1 MAIIGIDLGT
11 TNSLASY
18 WKDGCVHFIPLNSDG
33 DVMLPSVVSVD
44 TAGMES
50 VGNREHIGVDG
61 EHTYTSFKRFM
72 GTEKIYENGNHAYSP
87 IDLSAIVLHEIKK
100 SAQAYLGEEVSEAI
114 ISVPAYF
121 NDKQRSDTKKAA
133 KIAGLHVERLINEP
147 SAAALA
153 YRFHTNE
160 SIQNIMV
167 FDFGGGTLDIS
178 MVECFHNIIE
188 IVAIV
193 GDNHLGGNDIDEAI
207 AKYLCEQKQL
217 DFCSLSREEQYKFM
231 KLAEE
236 IKCENSA
243 QRIEKDK
250 LLELCIPIFSKIKN
264 LFYRIIKD
272 AEYEISDIDAVV
284 MVGGSSKLQI
294 VQDFIEELFGKK
306 PVLVESPD
314 CCVAKGIG
322 IYAGIRERKEDI
334 KDIVLTDV
342 SPFTLGTGVLNHEA
356 TGGRTHLFPMIE
368 RNSTLPASA
377 THYFTTVHDY
387 QPKICFKIYQG
398 EEYYAEHNVLL
409 GEIEIEVPLAMRGE
423 ESIMVTFNYDI
434 NGIIQVFV
442 TNSRNETKEIMI
454 ANHELSEKELKNRL
468 DNLNSIRGNLEEQ
481 RQIEQYI
488 RRLQQIFEVEHGSDR
503 LRIETMIE
511 DIEKAMFSNRRAEK
525 AREVEKV
532 KNYICKWEKENEQLG
547 YFGDRENN

>member
-18 WKDGCVHFIPLNSDG
+18 WKDGCAHLIPLNCDG
-33 DVMLPSVVSVD
+33 DVMLPSIVSVD
-44 TAGMES
+44 QNGMET
-50 VGNREHIGVDG
+50 VGNKAHIVTENGR
-61 EHTYTSFKRFM
+61 TYTSFKRFM
-72 GTEKIYENGNHAYSP
+72 GTEKIYENGNHTYSP
-87 IDLSAIVLHEIKK
+87 VDLSAFVLHEIKK
-100 SAQAYLGEEVSEAI
+100 NAEAHLGEEVNEAI

-153 YRFHTNE
+153 YRFNTNE

-178 MVECFHNIIE
+178 MVECFQNIIE

-207 AKYLCEQKQL
+207 AKYLCELKQV
-217 DFCSLSREEQYKFM
+217 DFDELSQEEQCMFIKQ
-231 KLAEE
+231 AEE
-236 IKCENSA
+236 IKCGNSKET
-243 QRIEKDK
+243 IEKEK
-250 LLELCIPIFSKIKN
+250 LFELCIPIFSKIKN

-272 AEYEISDIDAVV
+272 SEYEISDINDVV
-284 MVGGSSKLQI
+284 MVGGSSKLHI

-306 PVLVESPD
+306 PILVDSPD

-322 IYAGIRERKEDI
+322 IYAGIRERNEDI

-342 SPFTLGTGVLNHEA
+342 APFTLGTGVINHEA
-356 TGGRTHLFPMIE
+356 TGGYTHLFPMIE
-368 RNSTLPASA
+368 RNSTLPAST
-377 THYFTTVHDY
+377 THYFTTVRDY
-387 QPKICFKIYQG
+387 QTKICIKIYQG

-409 GEIEIEVPLAMRGE
+409 GEIEIEVPMAMRGE
-423 ESIMVTFNYDI
+423 ESVMVTFNYDI

-442 TNSRNETKEIMI
+442 TNSCNETKEIMI
-454 ANHELSEKELKNRL
+454 ANHELSDEELKNRL
-468 DNLNSIRGNLEEQ
+468 QNLNSIRETLNEQ
-481 RQIEQYI
+481 QQIKQYI
-488 RRLQQIFEVEHGSDR
+488 QKLHQIFEVEHGNSR
-503 LRIETMIE
+503 QFIETMIE
-511 DIEKAMFSNRRAEK
+511 NLEKVMLSNRRAEK
-525 AREVEKV
+525 AREIEKV

-547 YFGDRENN
+547 YFRD